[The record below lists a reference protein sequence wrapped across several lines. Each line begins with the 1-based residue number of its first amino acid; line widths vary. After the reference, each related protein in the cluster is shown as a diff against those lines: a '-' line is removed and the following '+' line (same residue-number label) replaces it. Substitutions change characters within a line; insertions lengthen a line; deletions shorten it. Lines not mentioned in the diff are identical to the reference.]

1 MQENHKEGDEKQKL
15 HFANSEKQNDEDYI
29 GSGTDDQ
36 FGQLFPLMMMDDLLS
51 EVGKKLW
58 QIIMKTMSNIWMQLA
73 VKVKLLH
80 I

>member
-51 EVGKKLW
+51 EVGKKL
-58 QIIMKTMSNIWMQLA
+58 
-73 VKVKLLH
+73 
-80 I
+80 